1 MNYRESYEEDII
13 NIIKVIP
20 NIESIKGKSI
30 LITGATGLICS
41 SVADILFVL
50 NKKFEYNIKIVLAGR
65 SLDHISSRFNVYNSQ
80 EYEFIYYDA
89 TKEWDADLYVD
100 YVIHGASYSDPISY
114 STIPVEIMLSNIIGL
129 KSLLDYVR
137 KVKSK
142 RLLYVSSSEVYGKKD
157 SAEPYKETD
166 YCYLDILNPRACYP
180 SSKRAAESLC
190 VSYQEEYLVDT
201 VIVRPGHI
209 YGPQI
214 TKNDSRAAAQF
225 IRKAF
230 ATEDIVLK
238 SAGTQ
243 MRSYCYSLD
252 CASAI
257 LTVLLNGNK
266 GEAYN
271 ISNKHSIASIR
282 ELAEELAK
290 VSGTHVVF
298 DVPSDLERKGYNMMD
313 NSSLNASKL
322 EALGWRGL
330 FSLSDGCK
338 HTLSMM

>member
-1 MNYRESYEEDII
+1 MNYQELYKEDLL
-13 NIIKVIP
+13 NVIKVIP
-20 NIESIKGKSI
+20 NIESLRGKSF

-50 NKKFEYNIKIVLAGR
+50 NKILNYNIKIFLAGR
-65 SLDHISSRFNVYNSQ
+65 NLENIHSRFNAYNNQ

-89 TKEWDADLYVD
+89 TKEWEADFYVD

-129 KSLLDYVR
+129 KCLLDYV
-137 KVKSK
+137 KEIKAK
-142 RLLYVSSSEVYGKKD
+142 RLLYVSSSEVYGKKE

-190 VSYQEEYLVDT
+190 VSYLEEYSVDA

-230 ATEDIVLK
+230 ASENIIMK

-243 MRSYCYSLD
+243 VRSYCYSLD

-282 ELAEELAK
+282 ELAEELAT

-298 DVPSDLERKGYNMMD
+298 DVPSDIERKGYNMMD

-330 FSLSDGCK
+330 YSLADGCK
-338 HTLSMM
+338 HTLSLM